1 MKTRPTST
9 LALITT
15 VKKNLIIYL
24 LLFPFAAIGQ
34 NRVLEISVVNEFE
47 KPIDGVFAT
56 ILTFSEKFESDSSK
70 NGIIH
75 ITIDDTSKYNIRV
88 QHPNYYTENILFSNI
103 KSKEKADTIKL
114 KKTLKSMLTIR
125 HNYKSLDFENWVT
138 STDLTNLPDSI
149 SFYNNPKL
157 FLFNN
162 TEFLKL
168 NKIDSSNYQ
177 VINVDGKERGMDN
190 SNNSFYLID
199 LNNSSV
205 TIKFKDKE
213 KRYYITGFGRNEY
226 EEITFLKETN

>member
-1 MKTRPTST
+1 M
-9 LALITT
+9 
-15 VKKNLIIYL
+15 
-24 LLFPFAAIGQ
+24 GQ
-34 NRVLEISVVNEFE
+34 NRVLEISVANEFE

-70 NGIIH
+70 NGTIH
-75 ITIDDTSKYNIRV
+75 ITIDDSSKYNIRL
-88 QHPNYYTENILFSNI
+88 HHSDYYSENILFSSVE
-103 KSKEKADTIKL
+103 SKDKVDTIRL
-114 KKTLKSMLTIR
+114 KKTMKSMLTIR

-138 STDLTNLPDSI
+138 SNDLKNLPDSI

-168 NKIDSSNYQ
+168 NKTDSSNYQ
-177 VINVDGKERGMDN
+177 VIDVDGKEREMDDDTN
-190 SNNSFYLID
+190 SDNSFYLID

-213 KRYYITGFGRNEY
+213 KRYYITGLGRNEY